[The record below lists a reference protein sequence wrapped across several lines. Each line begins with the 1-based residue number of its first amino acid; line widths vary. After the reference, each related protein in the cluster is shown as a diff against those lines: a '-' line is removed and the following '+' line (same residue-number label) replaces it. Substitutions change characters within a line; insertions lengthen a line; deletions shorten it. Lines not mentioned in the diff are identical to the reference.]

1 MAKKK
6 AGQRKKGKRWQH
18 PSEKKRRKNAW
29 RKILKKAPKMH
40 AFFLAVPESFG
51 GPVFR
56 SRHLRFCFSFAGARA
71 NVFEG
76 KKPFQRRDFLQ
87 SKSFVCLQR
96 RYFAGRKK
104 YQRFQRQVSFTTR
117 CKRLTVK
124 RKQCNSQPERKDGQF
139 SGKNAIRFSSAPG
152 SSPTRVSEA
161 WETRRKLNKKK
172 AFERSMSKG
181 TKRCLRSAHRF
192 LHNASVWFQK

>member
-1 MAKKK
+1 MIAQPIFSGTEASVEDNSELGEKSCFANSKGERKRGKEMAKKK

-139 SGKNAIRFSSAPG
+139 SGKKCHQIF
-152 SSPTRVSEA
+152 ECA
-161 WETRRKLNKKK
+161 W
-172 AFERSMSKG
+172 
-181 TKRCLRSAHRF
+181 
-192 LHNASVWFQK
+192 